1 MNYELLLS
9 QAQALMDPAL
19 PEVSNLANCAA
30 LLFYGLEDVSWAGF
44 YLARGETLFL
54 GPFQGKTACV
64 RIPFDRGVCGAAART
79 RETQLV
85 PDVHAFPGHIACDS
99 ASRSEIVIPLV
110 RTDGSLFGV
119 LDLDSTS
126 LSRFTAADREGLE
139 ALGRLLMHLLDRSGE

>member
-19 PEVSNLANCAA
+19 PEVSNLANFAA

-139 ALGRLLMHLLDRSGE
+139 ALGRLLMRLLDRSGE

>member
-64 RIPFDRGVCGAAART
+64 RIPFDRGVCGAAAQT

-139 ALGRLLMHLLDRSGE
+139 ALGRLLMRLLDRSGE